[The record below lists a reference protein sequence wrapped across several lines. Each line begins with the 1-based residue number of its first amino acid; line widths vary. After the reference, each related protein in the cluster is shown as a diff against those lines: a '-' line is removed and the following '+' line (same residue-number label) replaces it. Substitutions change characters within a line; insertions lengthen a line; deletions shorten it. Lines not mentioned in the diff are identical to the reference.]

1 MRNND
6 FRGPWRFMRA
16 TMVRFVGAALTLSA
30 AGACDGEPGGDGST
44 SEPVGVGDGVVD
56 ELAARCPGAKSEPI
70 VLATPTGDIDG
81 SLLLP
86 AGCSPFEVVLI
97 HAGSGP
103 TDRDGNSVKMVND
116 ALKLLAEGLAE
127 RGVATVR
134 FDKRGVA
141 ASTAAGPAS
150 ERDLRLDTYVDDAA
164 AWVELLAEDERFRGV
179 TIAGH
184 SEGALIGMLAAQR
197 SPADAFVSLAGPG
210 RPAEE
215 LLREQLAVRLTGPLL
230 AEADAILD
238 SLAVGEEVA
247 EVSPE
252 LYDLFRPS
260 VQPYLLSWFAYD
272 PAAIL
277 AQLDVPSA
285 IVQGTT
291 DIQVGIID
299 AERLASAAPASQVR
313 IIEGMNHV
321 LKAAELEEASQWQ
334 AYFDPSLPVV
344 PELLDGL
351 VEWLGEVR

>member
-1 MRNND
+1 
-6 FRGPWRFMRA
+6 
-16 TMVRFVGAALTLSA
+16 MVHFVGAALALLTA
-30 AGACDGEPGGDGST
+30 AGACDGEPGGDGRT
-44 SEPVGVGDGVVD
+44 NDPVDAGDVVVD
-56 ELAARCPGAKSEPI
+56 ELATRCPGPRSAPI
-70 VLATPTGDIDG
+70 VLETPTGDIDG

-103 TDRDGNSVKMVND
+103 TDRDGNSVRLVND
-116 ALKLLAEGLAE
+116 SLKLLAEGLAE

-141 ASTAAGPAS
+141 ASAAAGPAS
-150 ERDLRLDTYVDDAA
+150 ERDLRLETYVDDAA
-164 AWVELLAEDERFRGV
+164 AWVELLAEDDRFRGV

-210 RPAEE
+210 RPAAD
-215 LLREQLAVRLTGPLL
+215 LLREQLAVRLEGPLL

-238 SLAVGEEVA
+238 SLERGEEVA

-277 AQLDVPSA
+277 ARLAVPSA

-291 DIQVGIID
+291 DIQVGVLD
-299 AERLASAAPASQVR
+299 AERLAAAAPEAQEM

-321 LKAAELEEASQWQ
+321 LKAAKLEEASQWQ

-351 VEWLGEVR
+351 VEWLDEVR

>member
-1 MRNND
+1 M
-6 FRGPWRFMRA
+6 GHL
-16 TMVRFVGAALTLSA
+16 VGAVLTLLTA
-30 AGACDGEPGGDGST
+30 AGACDGEAGEDART
-44 SEPVGVGDGVVD
+44 NEPVDVGDSVVD
-56 ELAARCPGAKSEPI
+56 ELAARCPGAQSAPI
-70 VLATPTGDIDG
+70 VLSTPTGDIDG

-86 AGCSPFEVVLI
+86 AGCSPFELVLI

-116 ALKLLAEGLAE
+116 SLKLLAEGLAE

-150 ERDLRLDTYVDDAA
+150 ERDFRLEMYADDAA
-164 AWVELLAEDERFRGV
+164 AWVELLAADERFCGV

-210 RPAEE
+210 RPAAE
-215 LLREQLAVRLTGPLL
+215 LLREQLAVRLEGPLL

-277 AQLDVPSA
+277 AQLEVPSA

-299 AERLASAAPASQVR
+299 AERLAAAAPEAQVR

-321 LKAAELEEASQWQ
+321 LKAAQLEETSQSQ

-344 PELLDGL
+344 PELLDAL
-351 VEWLGEVR
+351 VEWLDEVR